1 MVTKSEAIILVS
13 GVTGNQGG
21 ATARHLLAN
30 GWPVRGLT
38 RDARKPAA
46 LAFAEQGVEIVE
58 GHFDDRASLDRVLK
72 GVYAVFSVQSG
83 FEAGLEAE
91 ERWGKAFADAAQAA
105 AVQHFVYSSVGGAE
119 KKTGIPHFESKRRIE
134 EHLQALGLPATILRP
149 VFFMENFN
157 FIARQSV
164 FEQGKLG
171 FALRPAKKLQMI
183 AVDDI
188 GAMAALVFESPER
201 YIGQAMEIAGDELT
215 MPEIAELFSRVT
227 GRPVTF
233 EEQPLEPLK
242 EYSFDLYAM
251 QKWFNEVGYQADI
264 AGLRRLHPRMQT
276 LEQWLQRNSWT
287 SEQPAGRQHEQLA

>member
-1 MVTKSEAIILVS
+1 MVTKREAIILVS

-30 GWPVRGLT
+30 GWRVRGLT
-38 RDARKPAA
+38 RDARKPTA

-58 GHFDDRASLDRVLK
+58 GHFDDRASLVRALE
-72 GVYAVFSVQSG
+72 GVYGVFSVQSG

-105 AVQHFVYSSVGGAE
+105 AVQHFVYSSVGSAE
-119 KKTGIPHFESKRRIE
+119 KNTGIPHFESKRRIE
-134 EHLQALGLPATILRP
+134 EYLQALGLPATILRP

-157 FIARQSV
+157 FMARQSV

-171 FALRPAKKLQMI
+171 FALRPAKKLQML
-183 AVDDI
+183 AVDDV
-188 GAMAALVFESPER
+188 GAMAALVFENPEH

-215 MPEIAELFSRVT
+215 MPEIAELLSRVT
-227 GRPVTF
+227 GGPVTF

-242 EYSFDLYAM
+242 EHSYDFYVM

-264 AGLRRLHPRMQT
+264 ARLRRLHPSMQT
-276 LEQWLQRNSWT
+276 FEQWLQRNGWASDR
-287 SEQPAGRQHEQLA
+287 SAKEQHVQLA

>member
-1 MVTKSEAIILVS
+1 MVIKSERIILVS

-30 GWPVRGLT
+30 GWQVRGLT
-38 RDARKPAA
+38 RDANKPATK
-46 LAFAEQGVEIVE
+46 AFAEQGVEIVE
-58 GHFDDRASLDRVLK
+58 GHFDDRASLDRALE
-72 GVYAVFSVQSG
+72 GVYGVFSVQSG

-91 ERWGKAFADAAQAA
+91 ERWGKALADAAQAA
-105 AVQHFVYSSVGGAE
+105 NVQHFVYSSVGSAE
-119 KKTGIPHFESKRRIE
+119 KNTGIPHFESKRRIE
-134 EHLQALGLPATILRP
+134 EHLQALGLPTTILRP

-157 FIARQSV
+157 FMSRQSV

-188 GAMAALVFESPER
+188 GAMTALVFEHPEE
-201 YIGQAMEIAGDELT
+201 YIGKAIEIAGDELT
-215 MPEIAELFSRVT
+215 MPATAELLSRVT

-242 EYSFDLYAM
+242 DYSYDLYAM

-264 AGLRRLHPRMQT
+264 AGLRRLHPGMQT
-276 LEQWLQRNSWT
+276 LEQWLQRNGWA
-287 SEQPAGRQHEQLA
+287 SEHSARRQHEQLA